1 VEQVLSRSSPRS
13 RLKIYYDVLRSIADE
28 NGRARFSHVL
38 SSANLP
44 YDRFIMY
51 LSELE
56 EKGFII
62 EERGNDGNYLVLT
75 EKGMNFYR
83 ELRRMD
89 YFLRGFGLSL

>member
-1 VEQVLSRSSPRS
+1 MSRSSPRS
-13 RLKIYYDVLRSIADE
+13 RLRIYYDVLNSVANE
-28 NGRARFSHVL
+28 GGKARFSHVL

-44 YDRFIMY
+44 YDRFLMY

-62 EERGNDGNYLVLT
+62 EERGEDGDYLVLT
-75 EKGMNFYR
+75 ERGAAFYR
-83 ELRRMD
+83 ELRRMN